1 MTQGAQRLQNQ
12 GTAAQPAP
20 NRAAPPPPAAASH
33 IPAPYA
39 PPPQNA
45 PANPNGS
52 KPQPYSHSPAQPR
65 YAAPHPSPRT
75 QQNAPQPNAPQIA
88 PAQGETL
95 SRPTAPRRSSG
106 PSASVKS
113 APFQS
118 AREKVS
124 TAIGASEASK
134 NSLDERTVK
143 TLLIAAISFLIFFA
157 VLASTV
163 LLSQRA
169 NHNEN
174 QKDIAARMSL
184 SMAQSSATELDS
196 QIVWIDQALS
206 TRGNANEIVDLVAR
220 GTNVQ
225 GALIIKADNTLL
237 AATPNAASAATS
249 IPVSDFPKAGVKI
262 ISLISDEGA
271 VSPVIVKRAGNAFLA
286 TILAPGTLINYQTQ
300 RQAVI
305 LTSGGIVDAP
315 AEMGRI
321 GSLAYLGLSAD
332 RLNAIKNNR
341 PISHDVNG
349 RKVWLSIKTI
359 PNSDSVAVVT
369 ALDKTSP
376 PDWMKN
382 LLTFLIM
389 FAGTG
394 VLFWILLKNLLRQ
407 LGQVEAAQQVNE
419 ISEQRYRAALEGNR
433 GGIFEINVTANSAYL
448 SRSLSELLGLLPK
461 EQEISLPQFLGLFR
475 EGDRERL
482 YSVTRRAHIGGEF
495 EIDLNVAQL
504 PVTLS
509 ARGKPSVRGAEMEK
523 VIIGVAMDVTE
534 QRGAATRLQAAEA
547 RLSDAL
553 ASMND
558 SFVLWDPR
566 GRLTLWNKQFEEF
579 FGFQPGNLQL
589 GMDRATIEYHAHKA
603 IAEVYNIDGE
613 TAQDVLLNDGRWIRY
628 QDAVTADGG
637 TVGVGTDL
645 TGIRTREHQL
655 QQNEAALQKT
665 IDVLRKS
672 QFRIVELAENYEQ
685 EKIRAEEA
693 NQSKSDFLANMSHE
707 LRTPLN
713 AINGFSDI
721 MKKEMFGPL
730 GDPRYKEYVNDI
742 LFSGQHLL
750 SLINDIL
757 DMSKIE
763 AGKMTLNHEIMQ
775 IDDMIGQV
783 IRIVRGRAED
793 NRLKLIYNPAALP
806 EIEADPRAVKQ
817 VLLNLMTN
825 AIKFTPEGG
834 TVSCEV
840 TPNSAG
846 LIVKISDTGIGIA
859 QEDIERL
866 ANPFEQIDS
875 QHSRQ
880 HEGTGLGLA
889 LSKSMVE
896 LHGGNFKIESTL
908 GQGTTVIFT
917 LPNTPVAK
925 AVVQSKSEVGNE
937 ISRLAQDIADVL
949 TDDAVST
956 NKAPASPDVA
966 PPPHLNV
973 PPAPVTYAA
982 QMSAPTQQT
991 APPPRPQSAA

>member
-1 MTQGAQRLQNQ
+1 LATGQTSSRLPNFG
-12 GTAAQPAP
+12 GT
-20 NRAAPPPPAAASH
+20 
-33 IPAPYA
+33 
-39 PPPQNA
+39 
-45 PANPNGS
+45 
-52 KPQPYSHSPAQPR
+52 
-65 YAAPHPSPRT
+65 T
-75 QQNAPQPNAPQIA
+75 
-88 PAQGETL
+88 GESVSQALDSRSMKTL
-95 SRPTAPRRSSG
+95 SIT
-106 PSASVKS
+106 
-113 APFQS
+113 
-118 AREKVS
+118 
-124 TAIGASEASK
+124 
-134 NSLDERTVK
+134 
-143 TLLIAAISFLIFFA
+143 AISFMVFFA

-163 LLSQRA
+163 LLSERA
-169 NHNEN
+169 THATS
-174 QKDIAARMSL
+174 QKESVTRTSTDLGQSG
-184 SMAQSSATELDS
+184 AQALDT
-196 QIVWIDQALS
+196 QLAWIDQAIA
-206 TRGNANEIVDLVAR
+206 TRGNAKEIVDLVAR
-220 GTNVQ
+220 GKNVQ
-225 GALIIKADNTLL
+225 GALIVDANNKLL
-237 AATPNAASAATS
+237 AATPNTASAAAS
-249 IPVSDFPKAGVKI
+249 IPVKDFPKAGVKVT
-262 ISLISDEGA
+262 SLISPEGA
-271 VSPVIVKRAGNAFLA
+271 VSPTVIRRAGSAYLA
-286 TILAPGTLINYQTQ
+286 TILAPGTMIDYTRAPNAL
-300 RQAVI
+300 I
-305 LTSGGIVDAP
+305 LTGGGIIDAP
-315 AEMGRI
+315 AEMGKI
-321 GSLAYLGLSAD
+321 GGLAYLGLSTN
-332 RLNAIKNNR
+332 RLNAIKNNGAV
-341 PISHDVNG
+341 SHNVAGKDVWMSV
-349 RKVWLSIKTI
+349 RTI
-359 PNSDSVAVVT
+359 PNSDSIATVS
-369 ALDKTSP
+369 LLPKTTP
-376 PDWMKN
+376 PNWVKN
-382 LLTFLIM
+382 ILTFLTI
-389 FAGTG
+389 FLGTG
-394 VLFWILLKNLLRQ
+394 ALFYILLKNLLRQ
-407 LGQVEAAQQVNE
+407 LQTVESSQHNNE

-433 GGIFEINVTANSAYL
+433 GGIFEINLTSNSAYL
-448 SRSLSELLGLLPK
+448 SSSLSEILGLAPR
-461 EQEISLPQFLGLFR
+461 EQEITLPQFLGLFR

-495 EIDLNVAQL
+495 EIDLNVAHL
-504 PVTLS
+504 PLTLA
-509 ARGKPSVRGAEMEK
+509 ARGKPSVRGSDLEK

-534 QRGAATRLQAAEA
+534 QRGAAMRLQAAEA

-553 ASMND
+553 TSMND

-566 GRLTLWNKQFEEF
+566 GRLTLWNRQFEKF
-579 FGFQPGNLQL
+579 FGFQPGNLQA
-589 GMDRATIEYHAHKA
+589 GMERATIEYHANNV
-603 IAEVYNIDGE
+603 IAEINDIEGE
-613 TAQDVLLNDGRWIRY
+613 TAKDILLNDGRWIRY

-637 TVGVGTDL
+637 TVGIGTDL
-645 TGIRTREHQL
+645 TGIRTREYQL

-775 IDDMIGQV
+775 IDDLIGQV

-793 NRLKLIYNPAALP
+793 NRLKLLYQPATMP

-834 TVSCEV
+834 SVSCEV

-859 QEDIERL
+859 PEDIERL

-896 LHGGNFKIESTL
+896 LHGGNFKIESVL

-917 LPNTPVAK
+917 LPNTPVEK
-925 AVVQSKSEVGNE
+925 AVVNAESEVGNE
-937 ISRLAQDIADVL
+937 ITRLAQDIADVL
-949 TDDAVST
+949 TDGSVNSGT
-956 NKAPASPDVA
+956 PTTPVQEVPPQQNTQVA
-966 PPPHLNV
+966 PPPALNV
-973 PPAPVTYAA
+973 PPAPQILA
-982 QMSAPTQQT
+982 QKQT
-991 APPPRPQSAA
+991 NTPPPPRPQDAA